1 MTNMDVTSPSRQLA
15 QPRYAWVAQAL
26 VEGIEVGR
34 YPVGSMLPTEA
45 ELCGKFAVSRTTVRE
60 AMRHLH
66 DLGLISARAGV
77 GTLVRAKYVKPKFVH
92 AVESVSDIFQYARA
106 SDRPKVLSSREI
118 VAGPEKAELLHCPV
132 GQHWIEIESSRAFAN
147 EDVLMAYIHA
157 YVPPAFERVI
167 GTVTTSN
174 EPMYRSIERASGQ
187 QVHEV
192 QQEFRAQ
199 TLDAKHARILKVK
212 PGSAGLTAVR
222 HYHGADGTLLLVT
235 VSVYPADRFS
245 YAMRLRYTPQSTK
258 E

>member
-1 MTNMDVTSPSRQLA
+1 MD
-15 QPRYAWVAQAL
+15 
-26 VEGIEVGR
+26 GIEAGR

-45 ELCGKFAVSRTTVRE
+45 DLCGKFAVSRTTVRE

-66 DLGLISARAGV
+66 DLGLISAKAGV

-92 AVESVSDIFQYARA
+92 AVESVSDIFQYAGA
-106 SDRPKVLSSREI
+106 SDRPKVLSTRAI
-118 VAGPEKAELLHCPV
+118 VAGPEEAELLHCPV
-132 GQHWIEIESSRAFAN
+132 GQSWIEVESTRAFAN

-157 YVPPAFERVI
+157 YVPPAFESVVSS
-167 GTVTTSN
+167 VTTSN
-174 EPMYRSIERASGQ
+174 EPMYVSIERASGQ

-199 TLDAKHARILKVK
+199 TLDARHARILKVK
-212 PGSAGLTAVR
+212 SGSAGLTAVR

-235 VSVYPADRFS
+235 VSVYPSDRFS